1 VKLRRFLLPVIPA
14 LLILTLLIP
23 MATNAQSNVVYE
35 NWGRGLAD
43 GVSVRYTTNPS
54 LFTDYGW
61 SMLDT
66 TAGCTTLCPTLI
78 GSTTA
83 EGGGF
88 LRLIHA
94 GSVTGDVRAQ
104 YVITLTQSATI
115 TVRVKTIYSY
125 TVDGYRVRIGSSH
138 LNSNMGG
145 SAGQWKETTAVL
157 SAGTHTIG
165 IENIKIGSSVLNN
178 TMRWDIDAVEIL
190 GIPAEPPPPPPLPPV
205 DRAASC
211 HVVYNAS
218 TREIYTSTLSL
229 DDAQAVFFATGGSVA
244 TQSVNLL
251 ANGDFEIADGDRPRN
266 WIWNQPFYAG
276 GMYVTDPDPDYNK
289 IIRRNGSPGGAT
301 PLMAGDETP
310 ETAGDTLSS
319 GGIVVELS
327 QNVNL
332 PPSDNYQLSADVRV
346 EGGGLILAVGAVQI
360 APTSAISSFT
370 TISTT
375 APISDGIRTARIAF
389 DESANTLAIDNVAL
403 IPLDSSGGVNCAAVG
418 EYHVANAGT
427 FGGGGGGGG
436 GGWGT
441 FWGIEMG
448 TCVYCQLPEF
458 NTGMEPA
465 LTNEYIVAFIW
476 EGVVWLWTLLQ
487 AFLCLF
493 LNFVTCIL
501 WRLVAIIYNIFMASY
516 AAIML
521 VVNLA
526 IGWFQW
532 LLEGLYAA
540 FLALMYFYID
550 VWVIGRGIVEW
561 FLAGI
566 YGAFLA
572 LMQFNVDVWVG
583 GRNIIGWLIDGTVT
597 GFWNLAQWSVNTTAY
612 AIQYLAYMLMY
623 SLGGVGYLWQFLLWV
638 MATLWGGVMFIL
650 SSLWGFSSL
659 VLTISNTLW
668 GIITAIG
675 EVLSRDPQGIEEW
688 AQNTDLNSFAL
699 AMFFLGIKFYD
710 WSMATLRLISAIYL
724 VLGIYGIYVGI
735 KVLKEWDRIL
745 PN

>member
-1 VKLRRFLLPVIPA
+1 MKLPRFLLPLIPA
-14 LLILTLLIP
+14 LLLLALIP
-23 MATNAQSNVVYE
+23 LAVAAQTGFTDGNPTWAKTGSFLTHWAHDAGTVTFAPDNTRLTINMGAGAVGTIHAHFSHAGGELTTATQYRRSTSAPPQIQIYNTANTLVHSCSM
-35 NWGRGLAD
+35 GLATSVNTHNCN
-43 GVSVRYTTNPS
+43 VS
-54 LFTDYGW
+54 LA
-61 SMLDT
+61 
-66 TAGCTTLCPTLI
+66 AGTYKI
-78 GSTTA
+78 VINRMVSGGSYFELHQFNT
-83 EGGGF
+83 
-88 LRLIHA
+88 
-94 GSVTGDVRAQ
+94 
-104 YVITLTQSATI
+104 SATWLYAD
-115 TVRVKTIYSY
+115 TPPTP
-125 TVDGYRVRIGSSH
+125 TPPPP
-138 LNSNMGG
+138 
-145 SAGQWKETTAVL
+145 TPT
-157 SAGTHTIG
+157 
-165 IENIKIGSSVLNN
+165 
-178 TMRWDIDAVEIL
+178 
-190 GIPAEPPPPPPLPPV
+190 PPPPPVTGWP
-205 DRAASC
+205 SC
-211 HVVYNAS
+211 HVVYNPT

-244 TQSVNLL
+244 NQSANLL
-251 ANGDFEIADGDRPRN
+251 RNGDFEIADGDRPRN

-327 QNVNL
+327 QNVTL